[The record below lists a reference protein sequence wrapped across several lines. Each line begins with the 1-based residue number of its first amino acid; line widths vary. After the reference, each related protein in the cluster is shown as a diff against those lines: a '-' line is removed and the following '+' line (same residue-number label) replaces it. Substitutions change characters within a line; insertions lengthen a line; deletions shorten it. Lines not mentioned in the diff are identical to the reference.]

1 MRISDWSSDVCS
13 SDLQL
18 AAYNP
23 AVFSGPLA
31 GFLGAMDPDRTLHRT
46 SNWYTTYGG
55 GPTVPNATSNP
66 YYNDLPDRVKLLY
79 TQNPFDDLKAG
90 GSSTTV
96 TLDSGCHDIYCQ
108 RDDAGKVWTIREH
121 RGCDQN

>member
-13 SDLQL
+13 SDLQESHFVRGKIKYEGDAFDIVLSGDYNKITGHEQLIQL

-31 GFLGAMDPDRTLHRT
+31 GFLGAMDPDRTLHRK

-55 GPTVPNATSNP
+55 GPTEIGRAHV
-66 YYNDLPDRVKLLY
+66 
-79 TQNPFDDLKAG
+79 
-90 GSSTTV
+90 
-96 TLDSGCHDIYCQ
+96 
-108 RDDAGKVWTIREH
+108 
-121 RGCDQN
+121 